1 MKYTKLFS
9 SPWGLTLPVLFIFVA
24 DIWILG
30 KNVPLSDGI
39 RYWQTASDILDRFSN
54 TPVLD
59 SWLLLNGPLYPLI
72 LAALKWIGFSVKT
85 AIFLNAAF
93 LYIAF
98 TYFLKTALHFLN
110 LKAALWVTYIL
121 VFVDPFLFYW
131 GAKLYSEPL
140 AILWVCILLYL
151 LTRYYKFP
159 SRKILLQAAL
169 VFGLLALTRVIFA
182 YVLFIFIPVGFLGD
196 FFFKNNLLK
205 GIGELGVFGLLF
217 CLPYLLFTYSI
228 TNKIFYWSAN
238 GGALLYWTASP
249 YKVDMGEWHT
259 MPIEHDHFAARYN
272 TFSGLDSLYL
282 RKVNEVIINEINEN
296 HKEFAQQLKNTNSI
310 IEYDETLKVK
320 AIENIKKYPSSFLRN
335 WILNTGRLLVGIPH
349 AIYHKPPFSPLF
361 TLANTI
367 KSTFLLCFF
376 LVAMGLFIRNFSFTN
391 FNMVWMLLLLVIY
404 LGGQSLLAVQSQRF
418 LLPVYPIM
426 LMFIA
431 LSFSNYLQLI
441 KPKP

>member
-39 RYWQTASDILDRFSN
+39 RYWQTASDILDRFST

-72 LAALKWIGFSVKT
+72 LAPLKWIGFSVKT

-140 AILWVCILLYL
+140 AVLWVCILLYL

-159 SRKILLQAAL
+159 
-169 VFGLLALTRVIFA
+169 F
-182 YVLFIFIPVGFLGD
+182 
-196 FFFKNNLLK
+196 
-205 GIGELGVFGLLF
+205 
-217 CLPYLLFTYSI
+217 
-228 TNKIFYWSAN
+228 
-238 GGALLYWTASP
+238 
-249 YKVDMGEWHT
+249 
-259 MPIEHDHFAARYN
+259 
-272 TFSGLDSLYL
+272 
-282 RKVNEVIINEINEN
+282 
-296 HKEFAQQLKNTNSI
+296 
-310 IEYDETLKVK
+310 
-320 AIENIKKYPSSFLRN
+320 
-335 WILNTGRLLVGIPH
+335 
-349 AIYHKPPFSPLF
+349 
-361 TLANTI
+361 
-367 KSTFLLCFF
+367 
-376 LVAMGLFIRNFSFTN
+376 
-391 FNMVWMLLLLVIY
+391 
-404 LGGQSLLAVQSQRF
+404 
-418 LLPVYPIM
+418 
-426 LMFIA
+426 
-431 LSFSNYLQLI
+431 
-441 KPKP
+441 